1 MSGQRA
7 NSFAACSSDTTG
19 FLKKLPALPSTYGAG
34 EGFVKLAAGW
44 LIDRCG
50 WKGRRMGPVGVHDR
64 QALVLVHY
72 GGGTG
77 ADVMRLAR
85 AVQRDV
91 AEQFGVR
98 IDMEVNLL

>member
-1 MSGQRA
+1 
-7 NSFAACSSDTTG
+7 
-19 FLKKLPALPSTYGAG
+19 
-34 EGFVKLAAGW
+34 
-44 LIDRCG
+44 
-50 WKGRRMGPVGVHDR
+50 MGPVGVHDR

-98 IDMEVNLL
+98 IDMEVNLLY